1 MTLVDWI
8 GLALLGGVGAVLRY
22 AVDDWV
28 DRRFTTLFPLGT
40 FSINVVGSF
49 ALGLLT
55 GAHPASDVLFLVGTG
70 LIGSFT
76 TFSTWIFE
84 STAARRARR
93 SRGRV
98 VEHRRDRRR
107 RPGSRRSGLGA
118 RRARLTQTGQTGHE
132 SICRGRCQAPSR
144 GRDKLPTEAGSAL
157 AKRHECAPIRLGT
170 RRILTRR
177 PEPRP
182 VPGTVTGA

>member
-1 MTLVDWI
+1 MTPVDWI

-22 AVDDWV
+22 AVDGWV
-28 DRRFTTLFPLGT
+28 GRRFTTLFPLGT

-84 STAARRARR
+84 TQRLGEQGEVAVAWWNVAGTVAA
-93 SRGRV
+93 
-98 VEHRRDRRR
+98 
-107 RPGSRRSGLGA
+107 GLAAAGA
-118 RRARLTQTGQTGHE
+118 GW
-132 SICRGRCQAPSR
+132 
-144 GRDKLPTEAGSAL
+144 AL
-157 AKRHECAPIRLGT
+157 AAL
-170 RRILTRR
+170 
-177 PEPRP
+177 
-182 VPGTVTGA
+182 V